1 MLQDDREREVTLR
14 EADKTGPFK
23 TNAEGI
29 VQTVVE
35 GTWVIRLDTMELDFC
50 LCQLCDPEQDI

>member
-1 MLQDDREREVTLR
+1 MLQHGREREVTLR

-50 LCQLCDPEQDI
+50 L